1 MAAPSQVV
9 LTGPSRGVRCALLLI
24 GGTAVTAQ
32 IVLLRELLSLFQG
45 NEFSIGVMLAVWLL
59 GTAFG
64 SGLLGRLTSGMK
76 RDRQF
81 VAGLQVVSAAALALA
96 ICVVRYSRVVVPAVP
111 GEVLGPGRMFLTS
124 VVALGIFC
132 PISGLLFTVASRWYM
147 QEIAAS
153 PAAATGY
160 AYMLESLGAAGGGVL
175 ASFVLLPYLSTFQI
189 AVLVAAASLL
199 VAVWIATGP
208 RPALTLTL
216 LLLLCSALAWRSTP
230 GWEAA
235 SLSRQW
241 PGLQLVE
248 AVTSRYGNLAVLDAG
263 GTRSV
268 AQSGVILFTSADLEA
283 AEEAVHFA
291 LLQHPDPRAV
301 LLVGGGVNG
310 SAMQVMQH
318 PSVERLDYVELDPR
332 IVALAERHFP
342 AEWARIRQDPRI
354 HVHALDGRAF
364 LRTTRQKF
372 DVIILNLP
380 EPRTAQLN
388 RFYTREFF
396 GEASAALNP
405 GGVLGF
411 QLPAAENYLN
421 PVRAAFFQ
429 CIQQTLR
436 QSFAE
441 VRIIPGDTL
450 HFLASNQPGRLT
462 TDARL
467 LAQRIQER
475 HLRTA
480 YVRDYFLS
488 FRLTAERIAD
498 MDQQTA
504 PLPGTPANRDFAP
517 VAYYLDVAAWST
529 HFDRSYATPFSALT
543 HVGFAS
549 LVAAL
554 AGATAFCM
562 AVLAVLPRSRRVAA
576 GAALCVATMGMTM
589 LALEVF
595 LLLGFQAVYGYV
607 FHQLAVIIA
616 GFMLG
621 LAAGTWLARRGH
633 PLTQAS
639 MLRRA
644 IVIQLAAAAISLVLW
659 AALFGLAEVRDPRYL
674 PLITQAAFP
683 LMAAVCGLV
692 GGSQFPLASGSFFL
706 STDGRNAGA
715 LYAVDLVG
723 SCVGALGV
731 SVFLLPVFGLGR
743 TAVLIALSNIS
754 AAAVAASAL
763 GAAGRRH

>member
-1 MAAPSQVV
+1 M
-9 LTGPSRGVRCALLLI
+9 
-24 GGTAVTAQ
+24 TAQ
-32 IVLLRELLSLFQG
+32 IVLLRELLSLFEG

-64 SGLLGRLTSGMK
+64 SGLLGRLTSRLK

-81 VAGLQVVSAAALALA
+81 VAGLQVVSAAALPLA
-96 ICVVRYSRVVVPAVP
+96 ICVARYSRVVVPAVP
-111 GEVLGPGRMFLTS
+111 GEVLGPGRMLLTS
-124 VVALGIFC
+124 IVALGLFC
-132 PISGLLFTVASRWYM
+132 PVSGLLFTVASRWYM
-147 QEIAAS
+147 QETAGSAAN
-153 PAAATGY
+153 ATSY
-160 AYMLESLGAAGGGVL
+160 AYMLESLGAAGGGMLV
-175 ASFVLLPYLSTFQI
+175 SFALLPYVSSFHI
-189 AVLVAAASLL
+189 ALLVAAANLL
-199 VAVWIATGP
+199 VAAWIATG
-208 RPALTLTL
+208 RRTALALTLL
-216 LLLLCSALAWRSTP
+216 VLVASALAWRSAHR
-230 GWEAA
+230 WEAA

-241 PGLQLVE
+241 PGLRLVE
-248 AVTSRYGNLAVLDAG
+248 AITSRYGNLAVLDAG
-263 GTRSV
+263 GARSV
-268 AQSGVILFTSADLEA
+268 AQSGVILFTAGDLEA

-291 LLQHPDPRAV
+291 LLQHPGPRSA

-318 PSVERLDYVELDPR
+318 PSIERLDYVELDPR
-332 IVALAERHFP
+332 IIELAERQFP

-364 LRTTRQKF
+364 LRTTRQRF
-372 DVIILNLP
+372 DVVILNLP

-396 GEASAALNP
+396 AEVSAALNP
-405 GGVLGF
+405 GGVFGF

-441 VRIIPGDTL
+441 VRIVPGDTL
-450 HFLASNQPGRLT
+450 HFLASDQPGRLT
-462 TDARL
+462 TDARAL
-467 LAQRIQER
+467 TQRIEER

-480 YVRDYFLS
+480 YVRDYFFS

-498 MDQQTA
+498 LEQQIA
-504 PLPGTPANRDFAP
+504 PLPGTPVNHDFVP

-529 HFDRSYATPFSALT
+529 HFDRSYAAPFSVLSR
-543 HVGFAS
+543 VGFPS
-549 LVAAL
+549 LVGAL
-554 AGATAFCM
+554 MGGTVLCM
-562 AVLAVLPRSRRVAA
+562 FGMALIPRARRVAA
-576 GAALCVATMGMTM
+576 GVTLCVLTMGMTM

-633 PLTQAS
+633 PAAEAWTLGLTIA
-639 MLRRA
+639 
-644 IVIQLAAAAISLVLW
+644 IQLAAAAASVALY
-659 AALFGLAEVRDPRYL
+659 AALSRLAEVRDPQYL
-674 PLITQAAFP
+674 PWITQAGFP
-683 LMAAVCGLV
+683 LMAAICGLI
-692 GGSQFPLASGSFFL
+692 GGSQFPFASASFFL

-715 LYAVDLVG
+715 LYAVDLAG

-731 SVFLLPVFGLGR
+731 SVFLLPLIGLGR
-743 TAVLIALSNIS
+743 TAALIALANVG
-754 AAAVAASAL
+754 AALVAASAL
-763 GAAGRRH
+763 GAAYRRR